1 MIEILDRN
9 FRKIDILRKYTFSQY
24 PIDFR
29 EIGSFTIHARAE
41 GENLRF
47 LNKSEQYYFLFDSR
61 YIGKLESVSKSSDS
75 EYDRVLILTGRMS
88 FVLFTKRVC
97 YGILN
102 YSGYTYGFIKTLVET
117 NITNDPES
125 KRYVDIDISIEDEEY
140 LKQICG
146 EVDKQVTGGY
156 VWDEMQEVMNQDR
169 LGIEFLPVVSVPEV
183 KSRSI
188 DTNIKSWKLK
198 ITGGKDRRKGNT
210 QGNVPVIFSQSLSN
224 IERTDYSVDRK
235 QLCNVAYVAGEGE
248 GENRKW
254 FEVYQSEQEQDKTA
268 WDREELWIDA
278 RDVQSGQE
286 SGEMPD
292 EQYAQLIDQRA
303 QEKFKDNSIKESYTA
318 TIAQA
323 NKQYQY
329 GVDYNIGDIVT
340 VIDDEL
346 GISVD
351 AQVTRVWISEQDSF
365 RIQDVEFT
373 YGSIR
378 KDINDQIKVI
388 SESVEVIKNNIKYIE
403 QKDKNISYIHC
414 ASDPNSSLK
423 GEVKIPLA
431 IESISGNDFKID
443 GTGKEIEVVGDV
455 KQVHISATIGMGAGS
470 SGRGW
475 LYLYVSHEG
484 TRELVD
490 YDLVYGVYVV
500 VKGNVIVD
508 VKKGDTIFMYA
519 SEANGISIEGLT
531 TWLTVTKLK

>member
-9 FRKIDILRKYTFSQY
+9 FRKIDILREYTFSQY

-47 LNKSEQYYFLFDSR
+47 LNKNEQYYFLFDSK
-61 YIGKLESVSKSSDS
+61 YIGKLENVSKSSDS

-125 KRYVDIDISIEDEEY
+125 KRYVDIDITIEDEEY

-278 RDVQSGQE
+278 RDVQSNQE
-286 SGEMPD
+286 SGEMTD

-365 RIQDVEFT
+365 IIQDVEFT

-403 QKDKNISYIHC
+403 QKDKSISYIRCH
-414 ASDPNSSLK
+414 APVDTAFKSGNVRLNLTELK
-423 GEVKIPLA
+423 GTDFALD
-431 IESISGNDFKID
+431 SGYRIL
-443 GTGKEIEVVGDV
+443 IGDNV
-455 KQVHISATIGMGAGS
+455 KQVFIQAIVGAGAGS
-470 SGRGW
+470 SRRGW
-475 LYLYVSHEG
+475 MYLHYYDVSEKKDSWI
-484 TRELVD
+484 D
-490 YDLVYGVYVV
+490 YDLKFGDYVILKSEVVY
-500 VKGNVIVD
+500 N
-508 VKKGDTIFMYA
+508 VKKGDYIYM
-519 SEANGISIEGLT
+519 SVDEINGISVDGLN
-531 TWLTVTKLK
+531 TWINVIKIK